1 MTIALL
7 LEGNGTHHI
16 SALLCVISAL
26 LCALIRCFVD
36 ECIVLNVNALIM
48 RIQVPPSQCPAIAT
62 WEEGAPKALRC
73 VYWWSSMEGGTTLS
87 VPCWCRQC
95 HPPWYGSL
103 HVLRYRQPGRQF
115 CYFPG
120 GKQTN
125 YNMVLV
131 LWTQITWMCKMFK
144 VQGGQANMALPY
156 VSCTSRELME
166 FR

>member
-1 MTIALL
+1 M
-7 LEGNGTHHI
+7 
-16 SALLCVISAL
+16 CVISAL

-95 HPPWYGSL
+95 HPPWYYTVVSMFLGTDNLDDNSVIFQVENKPITTCMGHYCL
-103 HVLRYRQPGRQF
+103 FSNDSP
-115 CYFPG
+115 
-120 GKQTN
+120 TT
-125 YNMVLV
+125 VLV